1 MLSTACRAI
10 AVASAVALP
19 ILAFP
24 TSSLAQPYPNKVIRI
39 IGPAPPG
46 GSVDIIARLVA
57 PGIQEA
63 LKQNV
68 IVENKGGGG
77 GYLGTEQLSKAP
89 ADGYTI
95 GIGGAFST
103 ITASLLKNPS
113 YNPRDLVV
121 VAVFASTPNML
132 VVGPKVKANSVAELI
147 AEAKANPGKFNVGSN
162 GSGTTIHLTAELF
175 KLRTGTQITHIAYRG
190 QPDAVN
196 ALVSGETDM
205 MFDNASIQLNNV
217 RAGKLRA
224 LAVAAPERFRAP
236 PDVPT
241 LAETGVKDAEVL
253 SWFGI
258 VVPKGTPPEVIAT
271 LDRVFKAMSE
281 KPEFRKAISDQGLE
295 PTYMDANK
303 ASAFW
308 RSEIDKWVA
317 VIKAA
322 NLQQ

>member
-10 AVASAVALP
+10 VVVSALALP
-19 ILAFP
+19 SLAFP
-24 TSSLAQPYPNKVIRI
+24 TTAVTQPYPNKVIRI

-57 PGIQEA
+57 PGLQDA

-95 GIGGAFST
+95 AIGGAFST
-103 ITASLLKNPS
+103 ITASLLKAPS
-113 YNPRDLVV
+113 YDPRDLVV

-132 VVGPKVKANSVAELI
+132 VVGPKVKANSVGELI

-196 ALVSGETDM
+196 ALVTGETDM
-205 MFDNASIQLNNV
+205 MFDNASIQLGNV
-217 RAGKLRA
+217 KAGKLRA
-224 LAVAAPERFRAP
+224 LAVAAPERFKAL

-241 LAETGVKDAEVL
+241 LAESGVKDAEVL

-258 VVPKGTPPEVIAT
+258 VVPKGTPPDVIAT
-271 LDRVFKAMSE
+271 LDRVFKGMSQ
-281 KPEFRKAISDQGLE
+281 KPEFQKALIDQGLE
-295 PTYMDANK
+295 PTYMDATK
-303 ASAFW
+303 AAAFW